1 MKRVTY
7 FHPSATRT
15 VIGITGLLLLF
26 CCCASSAFATLSIS
40 SLSPTSGAVGASVTI
55 SGSGFGSSQGSSTV
69 KFNGITATATS
80 WKNTTIV
87 ATVPA
92 GATTGNV
99 VVAVG
104 SNSSNGVTFTVV
116 PAPSIT
122 SLSPAS
128 VAIGGSVTIT
138 GSNFGAT
145 QGSGTVKFNGTTATV
160 TTWSATSIAA
170 TVPTGAT
177 NGNVV
182 VFASGVNSNGAAF
195 TIVPAPSI
203 TSLSVTTGTIGTA
216 VTISGSN
223 FGSPQGSGTV
233 SFNGVLATIG
243 SWSATSI
250 QTAVPS
256 TASTGNVVVFANG
269 VNSNGKTFTVIPVI
283 NTLWGNSAVIGAK
296 IFIQGSGFGSTQG
309 TSTVTFNS
317 GKTATIAAWGPN
329 YITAY
334 VPSGASTGNV
344 TVTVAGTTSNGVTF
358 TPGSAPIISSISP
371 STSSPPQ
378 PVVITGSF
386 FGALM
391 QDSYVSF
398 NGLIARPTS
407 WSSTQIVTPVP
418 YNVGAGGPVTVVV
431 ATHAS
436 NPVTFTASYGETISG
451 KVSRSSD
458 GTPVVGAQV
467 QISSLAQSLV
477 STTTAGDGSYSLVVS
492 SEQLVGLPNN
502 TPFTVDAYIN
512 GNLVVR
518 RLGVLAP
525 EAATTTV
532 NLVVPVPTITKLSP
546 SSGPVGSTVTI
557 TGTNFG
563 LNPGLGT
570 VTFNGVVASPTSWSN
585 STIVVPVPAGA
596 TTGPVV
602 ISEPTISSNNMAFA
616 VGIGAIIGTV
626 TNASGGTAISG
637 ATIQALQSNAVQ
649 GTATSASDGTYT
661 VNSLSPGT
669 YDVRVSASSFG
680 TSLTP
685 GNTVSAGGQTTVNA
699 ALSAPGT
706 ISGKVT
712 QSDGVTAIVGA
723 AVVATQTG
731 DSAGSATT
739 DSTGSYSIQTLSAGS
754 YVVQAS
760 ASGFNPQTQAGAVT
774 ANNNTTV
781 NLSLPGQSTINYAYD
796 PAGRLVGV
804 SDSGSNTAKYGYDL
818 VGNLL
823 SIATNPTSQTS
834 VIGFD
839 PQTGS
844 SGTQVTISGTGFSS
858 TITQDSV
865 SFNGTPAIVTSASV
879 TQLVV
884 TVPSG
889 TTTGPIAVTTPNGS
903 ATSSSS
909 FMVGGNA
916 NAPTVSGFSPTI
928 AVSGTALTIN
938 GTNFDPTPA
947 NDLTLINRLAKST
960 ISSATQ
966 SSLSTTIPSTA
977 TTGYVSVTAPSGK
990 AISNSYLFVVP
1001 TGYTTSQVVDTGSLP
1016 FQTPTTL
1023 NFSALSQIS
1032 LRAFDGTAGQRV
1044 TLYLSTDIQSNNRF
1058 NVTLISPTNV
1068 TLTNLSIGNGA
1079 GSYPKFSPDIT
1090 LPTTGTYTVLTVVA
1104 ATGTTNGLA
1113 LTLYNVPPDVT
1124 ATMTV
1129 GGPPLTVST
1138 SAIGQNAKISF
1149 PGSLGQRVSL
1159 ALSNSSYTTT
1169 PGVGISGPDLTSA
1182 GGGGL
1187 PPLVVDPPITLP
1199 QSGTYTILLQPVSQ
1213 VSGSGGSITLNL
1225 YSVPPDVAGS
1235 VTVNGASLPVPIMG
1249 PGQNAQV
1256 TFTGTANQSVT
1267 VQLTGNTICQ
1277 VLVKLVPPGGNGI
1290 WLQEAYSCGGN
1301 FSLPSQ
1307 TLSSTGTYTIL
1318 VDPQGTATG
1327 NISVAVTSP

>member
-1 MKRVTY
+1 MKRVMY
-7 FHPSATRT
+7 FHTSATRK
-15 VIGITGLLLLF
+15 VIGITGLLLLL
-26 CCCASSAFATLSIS
+26 CCCASSAFGTLSIS
-40 SLSPTSGAVGASVTI
+40 SLSPTSAAVGASVTI

-69 KFNGITATATS
+69 KFNGVTATATS

-160 TTWSATSIAA
+160 RTWSATSIVA

-250 QTAVPS
+250 QTTVPA
-256 TASTGNVVVFANG
+256 TASTGNVLVFANG
-269 VNSNGKTFTVIPVI
+269 VNSNAKTFTVIPQI
-283 NTLWGNSAVIGAK
+283 TTLWGNSAIIGAK
-296 IFIQGSGFGSTQG
+296 IFIQGAGFGSTQG
-309 TSTVTFNS
+309 TVTFFSN
-317 GKTATIAAWGPN
+317 KTATISAWGPN
-329 YITAY
+329 YITAI
-334 VPSGASTGNV
+334 VPSGATTGNV
-344 TVTVAGTTSNGVTF
+344 TVTAGGTTSNGVPF
-358 TPGSAPIISSISP
+358 TVGTAPIISSISP

-398 NGLIARPTS
+398 NGQIARPTS

-418 YNVGAGGPVTVVV
+418 YNIGAGGPVTVVV

-436 NPVTFTASYGETISG
+436 NAVTFTPNYGATISG

-467 QISSLAQSLV
+467 QISSLAQSPV
-477 STTTAGDGSYSLVVS
+477 STTTAADGSYSLVVS

-502 TPFTVDAYIN
+502 TPFNVDVYIS

-563 LNPGLGT
+563 LNAGLGT

-585 STIVVPVPAGA
+585 STIVAPVPAGA

-602 ISEPTISSNNMAFA
+602 ISEPTISSNSIAFA
-616 VGIGAIIGTV
+616 VGIGAITGTV

-661 VNSLSPGT
+661 VSSLSPGA
-669 YDVRVSASSFG
+669 YDVRISASGFG

-723 AVVATQTG
+723 AVVATQAG

-739 DSTGSYSIQTLSAGS
+739 DTTGSYSIPTLSAGS

-804 SDSGSNTAKYGYDL
+804 SDSGSNTAKYSYDL

-834 VIGFD
+834 VLGFD

-858 TITQDSV
+858 TVAQDSV
-865 SFNGTPAIVTSASV
+865 SFNGTPATVTSASV
-879 TQLVV
+879 TQLIA

-903 ATSSSS
+903 ATSSFS

-928 AVSGTALTIN
+928 AASATALTIN
-938 GTNFDPTPA
+938 GTNFDPAPA
-947 NDLTLINRLAKST
+947 NDLTLINRLAKAT

-977 TTGYVSVTAPSGK
+977 TTGYVSVTTANGK
-990 AISNSYLFVVP
+990 AVSNSYLFVVP
-1001 TGYTTSQVVDTGSLP
+1001 NPHTPSQVVDTGSLP
-1016 FQTPTTL
+1016 FQTVTTL
-1023 NFSALSQIS
+1023 NFSAVSQIS

-1044 TLYLSTDIQSNNRF
+1044 SLYLSTDIQSNNRF

-1068 TLTNLSIGNGA
+1068 TLTNLSIGNGS
-1079 GSYPKFSPDIT
+1079 GSYPIFSPDIT

-1104 ATGTTNGLA
+1104 ATGNTNSLA

-1124 ATMTV
+1124 ATMTA

-1138 SAIGQNAKISF
+1138 SAVGQNAKITF

-1169 PGVGISGPDLTSA
+1169 PGVGISGPDLNSA
-1182 GGGGL
+1182 GGGT
-1187 PPLVVDPPITLP
+1187 PPLVIDPPITLP
-1199 QSGTYTILLQPVSQ
+1199 LSGTYIILLQPVSQ
-1213 VSGSGGSITLNL
+1213 VNGSGGSITLNL

-1235 VTVNGASLPVPIMG
+1235 VAINGGALPVAITG
-1249 PGQNAQV
+1249 PGQNAQI
-1256 TFTGTANQSVT
+1256 TFNGTANQSVT
-1267 VQLTGNTICQ
+1267 VQLTGDTICQ
-1277 VLVKLVPPGGNGI
+1277 VLVKLLPPGGGPNN
-1290 WLQEAYSCGGN
+1290 WLQEGYSCGGN

-1318 VDPQGTATG
+1318 VDPQGTAIG